1 MAKPKKPA
9 RQTADS
15 ESLSERQR
23 AAADL
28 LLKQGSAHAPVNPGT
43 DHATPWDSVRSR
55 EEMLAARPPLAPSD
69 QLHGNVSP
77 TDTLAHSNP
86 VPVSDRKGVFVESGN
101 SGKSRVNR
109 SGHKP

>member
-1 MAKPKKPA
+1 MAKLKKPA
-9 RQTADS
+9 GQTPDS
-15 ESLSERQR
+15 ESLSARQR

-28 LLKQGSAHAPVNPGT
+28 LLKQGSAQAPVNPGT

-55 EEMLAARPPLAPSD
+55 EEVLAARPPLAPSD

-86 VPVSDRKGVFVESGN
+86 FPVSDRKGVFVESGN